1 MKLGIMQPYFMP
13 YIGYFQL
20 MKAVDKYVVYDDVN
34 YIKGGWANRNHI
46 LINGEKE
53 MFTVTLQKASPNK
66 LFNEIVIGDDFKKL
80 MKTLQMNYSRA
91 INFDQTMVLM
101 ERIISFPNKQLA
113 VFIANSFREILSY
126 LSVETEILMSSE
138 IPKDNSLRGKDKII
152 QICEILGADTYYN
165 AVGGKNL
172 YDQEEF
178 REHGIT
184 LNFVDSL
191 PQVYSQLHTRE
202 FVSGL
207 SMIDVLM
214 NNTKDKVNSLLESY
228 QINLKSATIIQYTI
242 KGRFMSR

>member
-53 MFTVTLQKASPNK
+53 MFTVTLQKASQNK

-126 LSVETEILMSSE
+126 LSVVTEILMSSE

-228 QINLKSATIIQYTI
+228 QIKY
-242 KGRFMSR
+242 

>member
-53 MFTVTLQKASPNK
+53 MFTVTLQKASQNK

-80 MKTLQMNYSRA
+80 MKTLQMNYSKA

-228 QINLKSATIIQYTI
+228 QIKY
-242 KGRFMSR
+242 